1 MGTIAQEE
9 NKRQT
14 QENPLLYPTNND
26 KKPGREG
33 DSQRTF
39 QRKSNK
45 KKGKEKLATKQWAQ
59 CFPKNRN
66 TLDLI

>member
-1 MGTIAQEE
+1 MHQSIPTTCIEQTRHAQITTETNTMGNIAQEE

-33 DSQRTF
+33 DS
-39 QRKSNK
+39 
-45 KKGKEKLATKQWAQ
+45 
-59 CFPKNRN
+59 
-66 TLDLI
+66 

>member
-14 QENPLLYPTNND
+14 QENPLVYPTNND

-33 DSQRTF
+33 DS
-39 QRKSNK
+39 
-45 KKGKEKLATKQWAQ
+45 
-59 CFPKNRN
+59 
-66 TLDLI
+66 